1 MPDNC
6 KHWQALIAE
15 HALAPDQPIDA
26 SLDEHLS
33 TCADCTATLAEFRA
47 TAEALAHTTGPV
59 GSTVSSASVPAG
71 LEHRIMTRL
80 HDARREQRTRRTRRT
95 VFAVVGT
102 AAAAIALVVTVASV
116 RDPAAPIRGDRVAL
130 AASDV
135 RGDATLE
142 PRPWGTQIHLT
153 ASGFTGGEQYNLW
166 LERADG
172 SHVPAGTFTGVAVTK
187 ITVTLASALPTA
199 DAIAI
204 GISRPDGTLIV
215 RTTLS

>member
-6 KHWQALIAE
+6 KPWQALIAE

-26 SLDEHLS
+26 ALDAHLS
-33 TCADCTATLAEFRA
+33 TCTACASTLAEFRA
-47 TAEALAHTTGPV
+47 TVAALAHTTEAMSAQV
-59 GSTVSSASVPAG
+59 STASVPAG

-80 HDARREQRTRRTRRT
+80 HDALREQRTRRTRRT

-102 AAAAIALVVTVASV
+102 AAAAIALIVTLASV
-116 RDPAAPIRGDRVAL
+116 RDPAAPARGDRVAL
-130 AASDV
+130 VAIDV

-153 ASGFTGGEQYNLW
+153 ASGFTAGQQYNLW

-172 SHVPAGTFTGVAVTK
+172 SHVPAGTFTGVTATK
-187 ITVTLASALPTA
+187 ITVTLASALPAA

>member
-15 HALAPDQPIDA
+15 HALAPDQPTDA
-26 SLDEHLS
+26 ALDAHLS
-33 TCADCTATLAEFRA
+33 TCAACTSTLAEFRA
-47 TAEALAHTTGPV
+47 TAAALAHTTEPMG
-59 GSTVSSASVPAG
+59 TTMSSASVPAG

-80 HDARREQRTRRTRRT
+80 HDARSRQHKRRTRRI
-95 VFAVVGT
+95 VFALVGA
-102 AAAAIALVVTVASV
+102 AAAAIALVVTLASV
-116 RDPAAPIRGDRVAL
+116 RNPEAPVRGDRVAL

-142 PRPWGTQIHLT
+142 SRPWGTQIHLT
-153 ASGFTGGEQYNLW
+153 ASGFTAGQQYNLW

-215 RTTLS
+215 RTTLN

>member
-6 KHWQALIAE
+6 KHWQALTAE
-15 HALAPDQPIDA
+15 HALAPDHPIDA
-26 SLDEHLS
+26 ALDAHLS
-33 TCADCTATLAEFRA
+33 TCAECASTLAEFRA
-47 TAEALAHTTGPV
+47 TAAALAHATEPRATTM
-59 GSTVSSASVPAG
+59 SSASVPAG

-80 HDARREQRTRRTRRT
+80 YDARREQRTRRTRRT
-95 VFAVVGT
+95 VLALIGA
-102 AAAAIALVVTVASV
+102 AAAAIALVVTLASI
-116 RDPAAPIRGDRVAL
+116 RDPAAPVRGDRVTL

-142 PRPWGTQIHLT
+142 PRAWGTEIHLT
-153 ASGFTGGEQYNLW
+153 ASGFTAGQQYNLW

-172 SHVPAGTFTGVAVTK
+172 SHVPAGTFTGVTATK
-187 ITVTLASALPTA
+187 LTVTLASALPTA

-215 RTTLS
+215 RTALS